1 MAENSAFASVEERNL
16 AVLGSRMAYVE
27 AGKGVPVLFLHGN
40 PTSSFIWRN
49 VIPEVAPVARC
60 IAPDLIGFG
69 RSDKPDLEYGFAD
82 HVRYLDAFIDALGLE
97 RFVLVAQDWGT
108 ALAFHFAARRPA
120 AVLGL
125 AFMEFIRPFAS
136 WDEFHQRDAA
146 RALFKA
152 LRMPGEG
159 ESLVFEQNVF
169 VERVLPGSILRQ
181 LSEEEM
187 QAYRAPFLDPAS
199 RRPVLRFPRELP
211 IEGEPKEVHEL
222 LEAAHATLRASSY
235 PKLLFAAEP
244 GALVSPAF
252 AEEFVAGLENCRLV
266 KLGAGAHYLQ
276 EDHAQVIGLAVAHW
290 MAETGL
296 STEAGLL
303 ARAG

>member
-159 ESLVFEQNVF
+159 ESLVFE
-169 VERVLPGSILRQ
+169 
-181 LSEEEM
+181 EEM
-187 QAYRAPFLDPAS
+187 QAYRSPFLDPAS

-222 LEAAHATLRASSY
+222 LEAAHAALRASSC